1 MMEGGPLEPVE
12 IKVPK
17 VDVEVVVS
25 REKYEEFV
33 MDIVSFSEGPWV
45 VPNESVSYRVVVVS
59 CNDGEY
65 VESVDVEVA
74 WCLALPMA

>member
-1 MMEGGPLEPVE
+1 MMEGGSLEPVE

-25 REKYEEFV
+25 REEFEECV
-33 MDIVSFSEGPWV
+33 MDVVSFSEEPKV

-65 VESVDVEVA
+65 VESVDEEFVR
-74 WCLALPMA
+74 CRALPMA